1 VKHEASL
8 PARLHEFM
16 AAFARLPRWMV
27 TSLASERSRWG
38 WWQVRSH
45 PSVRPQASLDSPE
58 NLSRLARSSTRNIGE
73 SFRHYQ
79 ITSPLCRGALSL
91 ATVWVREAALLLC
104 DPLLKLS
111 TPLKQYGHP
120 AHQAT
125 LPLQMYFKFLKAG
138 QSKLFIMF

>member
-1 VKHEASL
+1 MRPPSL

-16 AAFARLPRWMV
+16 AAFARLPRWMA
-27 TSLASERSRWG
+27 TCLASERSRWG